1 MYNFDQNKMI
11 FHEVSIFLS
20 NDKNL
25 ENSDIQKELKIKS
38 LSNNVINQNV
48 EFSICNSSRGFG
60 VICNCGI

>member
-1 MYNFDQNKMI
+1 MI

-38 LSNNVINQNV
+38 LSNNLINQNV
-48 EFSICNSSRGFG
+48 EFSMSKKKCDNNFQLLD
-60 VICNCGI
+60 CKK